1 MPTPS
6 DVATATGGAQA
17 AGGLSATCFRL
28 ASPASAAGAAV
39 LVAILAGTVAA
50 LSPLYHDPDSA
61 PGAAVPGIQTAL
73 VGASVVAVVARRS
86 EEHRGW

>member
-61 PGAAVPGIQTAL
+61 PGAAVWHSDCFGRRLRGCRGRTAI
-73 VGASVVAVVARRS
+73 
-86 EEHRGW
+86 